1 MKTNKPTLLSLAVV
15 LGACGHAQSAKSPDS
30 MPTPVSNA
38 AAAPAPADPAAGMS
52 STPVSATPTETQTA
66 SPSAASGMVAD
77 NTAGVPEA
85 QPTLTDNQILGF
97 THAANVGEIEQ
108 GKLAQTKAK
117 DSKVKA
123 FAAMMVKDH
132 TDADNKGKA
141 LAKKAN
147 LKPEPSPVTESLKT
161 GAEAATTTL
170 KSEMGADFDRGYVD
184 TQVKEHQEVLDT
196 LDQKL
201 IPSATNADLKTYLAD
216 VRDAVAMHLQHA
228 EDLQKQMK

>member
-1 MKTNKPTLLSLAVV
+1 MKTNQPTLLSLAVV

-30 MPTPVSNA
+30 MSTPVSNA
-38 AAAPAPADPAAGMS
+38 AAAPAPADPAAGVS
-52 STPVSATPTETQTA
+52 TTPVSATPTETSTA
-66 SPSAASGMVAD
+66 GSGMVAD
-77 NTAGVPEA
+77 NTAGAPEA
-85 QPTLTDNQILGF
+85 QPTLTDDQILGF

-132 TDADNKGKA
+132 TDEDNKGKA
-141 LAKKAN
+141 LAKRAN
-147 LKPEPSPVTESLKT
+147 LKPEPSPTTESLKT
-161 GAEAATTTL
+161 GAEAATSTL
-170 KSEMGADFDRGYVD
+170 KGEMGADFDRSYVD
-184 TQVKEHQEVLDT
+184 TQVREHQEVLDT

-216 VRDAVAMHLQHA
+216 VRAAVAMHLQHA
-228 EDLQKQMK
+228 EDLQKQIK

>member
-1 MKTNKPTLLSLAVV
+1 MKTNQPTLLSLAVV

-30 MPTPVSNA
+30 ISTPVGNA
-38 AAAPAPADPAAGMS
+38 AAAPTPADPAAAIS
-52 STPVSATPTETQTA
+52 NAPVSATPTETPTVG
-66 SPSAASGMVAD
+66 SRMVAD
-77 NTAGVPEA
+77 NTAGAPEA

-108 GKLAQTKAK
+108 GRLAQTKAK

-147 LKPEPSPVTESLKT
+147 LKPEASPTTESLKT
-161 GAEAATTTL
+161 GAEAATLTL
-170 KSEMGADFDRGYVD
+170 KSEMGADFDRSYVD

-216 VRDAVAMHLQHA
+216 VRAAVAMHLQHA